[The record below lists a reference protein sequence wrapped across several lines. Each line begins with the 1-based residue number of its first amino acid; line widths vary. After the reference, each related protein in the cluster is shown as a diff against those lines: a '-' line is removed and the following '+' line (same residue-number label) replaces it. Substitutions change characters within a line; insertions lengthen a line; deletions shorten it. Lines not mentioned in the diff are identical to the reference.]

1 MARIYARRR
10 GRSGSKRP
18 FSMRLKQAAPEW
30 VELSTEEVESK
41 VVELRNQGLSASEI
55 GIRLRDSH
63 SVPSVPLVTGKKITR
78 ILKERELTSALPE
91 DLRNLMRKAL
101 RIRKHL
107 DMNKRDIHNKRSLQL
122 TESKIRRLAK
132 YYRRAKVLPEDWK
145 YKAETAE
152 VLMRG

>member
-18 FSMRLKQAAPEW
+18 FSMRLKQVAPDW
-30 VELSTEEVESK
+30 VELSSEEVESK
-41 VVELRNQGLSASEI
+41 VVELRNQGLSSSEI
-55 GIRLRDSH
+55 GIRLRDSF
-63 SVPSVPLVTGKKITR
+63 SVPSVPLVTGKKITS
-78 ILKERELTSALPE
+78 ILKEQERASKLPE
-91 DLRNLMRKAL
+91 DIQNLMRKAL

-107 DMNKRDIHNKRSLQL
+107 GVNKRDIHNKRALQL

-132 YYRRAKVLPEDWK
+132 YYRRAKVLPVDWK
-145 YKAETAE
+145 YKPETAE

>member
-18 FSMRLKQAAPEW
+18 FSMRLKQEAPDW
-30 VELSTEEVESK
+30 VELSSEEVESK
-41 VVELRNQGLSASEI
+41 VVEFRNQGLSSSEI
-55 GIRLRDSH
+55 GIRLRDNY
-63 SVPSVPLVTGKKITR
+63 SVPSVPLVTGKRITS
-78 ILKERELTSALPE
+78 ILKEQERASKLPE
-91 DLRNLMRKAL
+91 DIQNLMRKAL

-107 DMNKRDIHNKRSLQL
+107 DINKRDIHNKRALQL

-132 YYRRAKVLPEDWK
+132 YYRRAKVLPADWK
-145 YKAETAE
+145 YKPETAE